1 MEEFVI
7 AEFGSLYETPL
18 PPHFGSSSFSSSES
32 HHHGGGNLEPDGANL
47 YTKARNRPLAPP
59 SAACATER
67 ASSATSAVIITF
79 RREEAGDTFSVRS
92 ANFPPPS
99 VRCGAVIDAM
109 ENTAQ
114 QNDESKR
121 NLPPWYDKPPPL
133 STAAAAAGPIPDNCH
148 SK

>member
-7 AEFGSLYETPL
+7 GEFGSLYETPL

-32 HHHGGGNLEPDGANL
+32 HHHSGGNLEPDGANL
-47 YTKARNRPLAPP
+47 YTKARNRPLVRPP
-59 SAACATER
+59 LVPLVSELGHICGHHH
-67 ASSATSAVIITF
+67 IPPGGG
-79 RREEAGDTFSVRS
+79 GDTFSVRS

-99 VRCGAVIDAM
+99 DGRGEVIDVT

-121 NLPPWYDKPPPL
+121 NLPPWYDKPPPR